1 MPQYPYMEGFI
12 LIDKPVWVS
21 SHRVT
26 HTIRKLTGIQRVG
39 HAGTL
44 DPFATGLLI
53 VGVGRP
59 ATKHLAAFLQFPKT
73 YEVMFVLGAT
83 TPTDD
88 STKEPTLCL
97 PPSPLTQDVIQEALQ
112 KFQGTIDQVPPQ
124 FSAVKQEGVKMYQA
138 ALRGKNLLVKPRV
151 VKVYTITQTSPLS
164 QANNGTSLL
173 SLSIH
178 CSSGTYIRSIAR
190 DLGKILKTGG
200 YVQTLRRTEIGPFY
214 VSKATPFENITLE
227 DVAAHLIPINEMLT
241 KLPENRES

>member
-1 MPQYPYMEGFI
+1 MEGFI

-59 ATKHLAAFLQFPKT
+59 ATKHLATFLQFPKT
-73 YEVMFVLGAT
+73 YEVTFVLGAT

-88 STKEPTLCL
+88 STKEPTLC
-97 PPSPLTQDVIQEALQ
+97 PPPFPLTQKNIQLALK
-112 KFQGTIDQVPPQ
+112 KFQGTIEQVPPQ
-124 FSAVKQEGVKMYQA
+124 FSAVKQEGVKMYKA
-138 ALRGKNLLVKPRV
+138 ALRGKNLSVKPRV
-151 VKVYTITQTSPLS
+151 VKIYSIAQTSPIW
-164 QANNGTSLL
+164 QAANGTSLL

-190 DLGKILKTGG
+190 DLGQTLETGG
-200 YVQTLRRTEIGPFY
+200 YVQTLRRTEIGPFP
-214 VSKATPFENITLE
+214 VSAAIPFENIAVE
-227 DVAAHLIPINEMLT
+227 DIEAHLIPINEMLT
-241 KLPENRES
+241 KL

>member
-1 MPQYPYMEGFI
+1 MEGFI

-73 YEVMFVLGAT
+73 YETTFVLGAT

-88 STKEPTLCL
+88 STKEPILC
-97 PPSPLTQDVIQEALQ
+97 PPPFSLTQDIVQTALQ
-112 KFQGTIDQVPPQ
+112 KFQGTIEQVPPQ

-138 ALRGKNLLVKPRV
+138 ALRGKNISAKPRT
-151 VKVYTITQTSPLS
+151 VKVHTITQTPPLL
-164 QANNGTSLL
+164 QAANGTSLL
-173 SLSIH
+173 SLTIH

-190 DLGKILKTGG
+190 DLGQTLGTGG
-200 YVQTLRRTEIGPFY
+200 YVQTLRRTEIGPFP
-214 VSKATPFENITLE
+214 VSTAIPFENITLE
-227 DVAAHLIPINEMLT
+227 DVVSHLIPINEMLT